1 MRSPEKKKQSQENSR
16 KKVINLITLI
26 LKLRSSVIV
35 PLIPAI
41 FILLHLCPSPF
52 ALGSGQGRAAPAREA
67 AMCQD
72 SSSSSLLR
80 AGGESQ
86 VS

>member
-16 KKVINLITLI
+16 KKVINSSLI

>member
-1 MRSPEKKKQSQENSR
+1 M
-16 KKVINLITLI
+16 
-26 LKLRSSVIV
+26 IV
-35 PLIPAI
+35 PLIHAI
-41 FILLHLCPSPF
+41 FGLLHLCLSPF
-52 ALGSGQGRAAPAREA
+52 SLGSGQGRAAPASKA

-80 AGGESQ
+80 ARGESQ

>member
-1 MRSPEKKKQSQENSR
+1 M
-16 KKVINLITLI
+16 
-26 LKLRSSVIV
+26 IV
-35 PLIPAI
+35 PLIPAV

-52 ALGSGQGRAAPAREA
+52 ALGSGQGRAAPASEA

>member
-1 MRSPEKKKQSQENSR
+1 MRSPEKKQQSQENSH
-16 KKVINLITLI
+16 KKVINSSLI

-41 FILLHLCPSPF
+41 FILLHLCLSPF

>member
-1 MRSPEKKKQSQENSR
+1 MRSPEKKKQSQENSH
-16 KKVINLITLI
+16 KKVINSSLI

-52 ALGSGQGRAAPAREA
+52 ALGSGQGRAAPASEA